1 MSKQLGAVHFHPD
14 EYSMST
20 TWLTGYITEEEATHK
35 YNDTALETMMR
46 HKDGEGEKK
55 EEE

>member
-1 MSKQLGAVHFHPD
+1 VSKQLGAVHFHPD